1 MRTRLS
7 TDERRRQLIAI
18 GAELFATRPYEQ
30 VWIEEVAEIAQV
42 SRGLLYHYF
51 ATKKDFY
58 AAVVRTEADRL
69 LRLTEPDP
77 ALPLADQLNAGLEAY
92 LDYAREHRLGFQLM
106 HNAAIPADE
115 DIRAA
120 HEAAVAQ
127 QRDRLLEALRPH
139 IPIDGA
145 TRIAVAAWLRF
156 VATVSLDW
164 LEHPEVDRVRIR
176 DLCART
182 LLAAV
187 NLPPPK

>member
-7 TDERRRQLIAI
+7 TEERRRQLLAI
-18 GAELFATRPYEQ
+18 GAELFASRPYEQ

-77 ALPLADQLNAGLEAY
+77 ALPLAEQLAAGLDAY

-106 HNAAIPADE
+106 HNTAIPADE

-120 HEAAVAQ
+120 HEEAVARQ
-127 QRDRLLEALRPH
+127 CARLLDALRQRMPV
-139 IPIDGA
+139 DEA
-145 TRIAVAAWLRF
+145 TRIAVAGWLRF

-164 LEHPEVDRVRIR
+164 LDHPEVDRAQIR
-176 DLCART
+176 DICARA
-182 LLAAV
+182 LLAAA
-187 NLPPPK
+187 NLPSA